1 MSALV
6 EYERVDAVTTLSM
19 DDGKANVL
27 SVAMLEALNRALD
40 RAEADGTAV
49 VLEGRNGMFSGGFDL
64 NVFKEG
70 GAAQLTMLE
79 AGARTAAR
87 LAAFPAPVV
96 VACSGHAMAMG
107 VFLMLAGDVRIGI
120 AGAATKI
127 SVNEVAIGLAVPR
140 FAIELCRSR
149 LTPAAFTRAVTTAEV
164 FTPDQGVAAGFLDAV
179 VPAGELREVA
189 RAKAAALAA
198 LNRQAFVTT
207 KRRAKAALTA
217 ALGPAID
224 ADIAGWSTSLA

>member
-1 MSALV
+1 MGALV
-6 EYERVDAVTTLSM
+6 GYERVDAVSVLSM

-27 SVAMLEALNRALD
+27 SVAMLEALNAALD
-40 RAEADGTAV
+40 RAESDGTAV
-49 VLEGRNGMFSGGFDL
+49 VVEGRDGMFSGGFDL

-70 GAAQLTMLE
+70 GPGQLRMVE

-96 VACSGHAMAMG
+96 VACTGHAMAMG

-164 FTPDQGVAAGFLDAV
+164 FTPDQGAAAGFLDAV
-179 VPAGELREVA
+179 VPAGELRAAA

-198 LNRQAFVTT
+198 LNRQAFLTT
-207 KRRAKAALTA
+207 KQRAKDALIA
-217 ALGPAID
+217 ALGPAVE
-224 ADIAGWSTSLA
+224 ADIAAWRVTLA